1 MFVQAEVDRL
11 SPQALK
17 KLQKGLPVRVKMG
30 SGMMVTLPIEEAKR
44 LAKVGLKGK
53 GIMLK
58 YSPEHIKASARFGM
72 GAVSEELKQ
81 NAADNA
87 INLMTASTNRGIKGI
102 NGNGMNHHKHMSHHG
117 MGAVSDQLKQN
128 AADNAINLMT
138 ASTNRGIK
146 GINGNGAV
154 SKKLKEAAAQNLINI
169 MTASTDRG
177 IKGIKGNG
185 MSHHKHMGHH
195 HMGHHHMENEHHH
208 MGHHH
213 MGHHHKGGII
223 SAPTT
228 PRTNPT
234 NYLGPAGSGV
244 RRGRPR
250 KQHEHHEHHLHH
262 LHHEHKHHL
271 HHGVRRGRPR
281 KHGTGI
287 SGVNK
292 FDKYSSKIG
301 DVLGLN
307 SKAAQAAKKQIMGA
321 VGNAGSTYI
330 MNQVP
335 GSYNAQPAPTKSLGR
350 TNPDYSNY
358 DSGDSGDSSSMMPM
372 PKLKYSPNIPVA
384 YAVEDNG
391 DELPMPP
398 TFSPYSATY
407 AIPKGKLYASGVK
420 RKPKVKRVMS
430 EKQKAAL
437 AKGRH
442 ALRIKL
448 NDMGAG
454 AKKMHGR
461 SLRPAGYGI

>member
-58 YSPEHIKASARFGM
+58 YSPEHMKASARFGM

-87 INLMTASTNRGIKGI
+87 VNLMTASTNRGIKGI
-102 NGNGMNHHKHMSHHG
+102 NGNGMSHHKHMSHHG
-117 MGAVSDQLKQN
+117 MGAVSEELKQN
-128 AADNAINLMT
+128 AADNASNLMT

-195 HMGHHHMENEHHH
+195 HMDHHH

-213 MGHHHKGGII
+213 MGHHHMGDGI
-223 SAPTT
+223 
-228 PRTNPT
+228 
-234 NYLGPAGSGV
+234 
-244 RRGRPR
+244 
-250 KQHEHHEHHLHH
+250 K
-262 LHHEHKHHL
+262 
-271 HHGVRRGRPR
+271 RRGRPR
-281 KHGTGI
+281 KHGGLIQQIGTPRTQPTNNFGPAGSGIRKHHKGKGI
-287 SGVNK
+287 SGANK
-292 FDKYSSKIG
+292 FDKYTGKIG

-307 SKAAQAAKKQIMGA
+307 SKAAQDAKKQIVNAAGD
-321 VGNAGSTYI
+321 AGSTYI
-330 MNQVP
+330 ISQVP
-335 GSYNAQPAPTKSLGR
+335 GSQFASPSPNYSQPPQYSAPPPMAPTMPAPARAQAPK
-350 TNPDYSNY
+350 
-358 DSGDSGDSSSMMPM
+358 M
-372 PKLKYSPNIPVA
+372 PKAPKTPASSASAPETFDPNNYSSNIDSYV
-384 YAVEDNG
+384 
-391 DELPMPP
+391 LP
-398 TFSPYSATY
+398 S
-407 AIPKGKLYASGVK
+407 GKLYASGMK
-420 RKPKVKRVMS
+420 KNRVKRVMS
-430 EKQKAAL
+430 EKQMAAL
-437 AKGRH
+437 KKGRE
-442 ALRIKL
+442 ALRLKL
-448 NDMGAG
+448 N
-454 AKKMHGR
+454 KMSGT
-461 SLRPAGYGI
+461 SLYNAGYSAANS

>member
-1 MFVQAEVDRL
+1 MTYHEAHIAPL
-11 SPQALK
+11 SPKQISKLLNAHPVRIKHGSHHKIHLSAEHHK
-17 KLQKGLPVRVKMG
+17 KLHK
-30 SGMMVTLPIEEAKR
+30 A
-44 LAKVGLKGK
+44 GLKGSALTVQLDPFAIAQNQHLRNDVK
-53 GIMLK
+53 G
-58 YSPEHIKASARFGM
+58 
-72 GAVSEELKQ
+72 V
-81 NAADNA
+81 
-87 INLMTASTNRGIKGI
+87 IKGL
-102 NGNGMNHHKHMSHHG
+102 GM
-117 MGAVSDQLKQN
+117 
-128 AADNAINLMT
+128 
-138 ASTNRGIK
+138 
-146 GINGNGAV
+146 
-154 SKKLKEAAAQNLINI
+154 
-169 MTASTDRG
+169 
-177 IKGIKGNG
+177 
-185 MSHHKHMGHH
+185 HH
-195 HMGHHHMENEHHH
+195 HMHGNGGTGHQLGNYIVTQGIEPLITASADRGVQALAGSGVRRGRPRKHHHHIHGSGGTGHQLGNYIVTQGIEPLITASADRGVQALAGSGVRRGRPRKHHEHDHEHHL
-208 MGHHH
+208 HHL
-213 MGHHHKGGII
+213 HHGVRRGRPHKGGII

-454 AKKMHGR
+454 AKKMHKSG